1 MPSLIRSSA
10 ARIAGSQRP
19 YKLLAAVV
27 TVALLLGGPHASTGA
42 RADDSAD
49 PGALQFKKSCGTCHT
64 TDPKAPLR
72 QGPNLHGVVG
82 RPAGSLKGFKYSP
95 AFVKAAPGITWTAD
109 MIDKWITNPQQV
121 IPGTVMLYHQDDPDK
136 RQLIIGY
143 LQKH

>member
-1 MPSLIRSSA
+1 MTSWTRSSG
-10 ARIAGSQRP
+10 ARSANDEPQLS
-19 YKLLAAVV
+19 KLSVAL
-27 TVALLLGGPHASTGA
+27 TVALLLGCVDGSLAA
-42 RADDSAD
+42 RADDGND

-95 AFVKAAPGITWTAD
+95 AFVTAASKITWTAD

-121 IPGTVMLYHQDDPDK
+121 IPGTVMLYHQSDVDK

>member
-1 MPSLIRSSA
+1 MTSLIRFSGN
-10 ARIAGSQRP
+10 RRQCGMLP
-19 YKLLAAVV
+19 
-27 TVALLLGGPHASTGA
+27 VALTGLLLLGGLAA
-42 RADDSAD
+42 QADDSTD

-64 TDPKAPLR
+64 TDPKAPVR

-95 AFVKAAPGITWTAD
+95 AFVKAAPNITWTAE
-109 MIDKWITNPQQV
+109 MIDKWITDPQQV
-121 IPGTVMLYHQDDPDK
+121 IPGTVMLYHQSDPEK

>member
-10 ARIAGSQRP
+10 ARIAGSRRP
-19 YKLLAAVV
+19 YRLLSAVV
-27 TVALLLGGPHASTGA
+27 TVALLLGGPHASTGVQ
-42 RADDSAD
+42 ADDSTD

-64 TDPKAPLR
+64 TDPKAALR

-136 RQLIIGY
+136 RQLIISY

>member
-1 MPSLIRSSA
+1 MTSLIRFSGGWRQYRLLSVA
-10 ARIAGSQRP
+10 
-19 YKLLAAVV
+19 LAAL
-27 TVALLLGGPHASTGA
+27 LLLGGLAASLGA
-42 RADDSAD
+42 RADDSTD

-64 TDPKAPLR
+64 TDPKAPVR

-95 AFVKAAPGITWTAD
+95 AFAKAAPGITWTAE
-109 MIDKWITNPQQV
+109 MIDRWITDPQQV
-121 IPGTVMLYHQDDPDK
+121 IPGTVMLYHQSDPDK